1 MSSDLA
7 AYSLPDS
14 LVVRGANVSTKAGLV
29 VLLVFALMFP
39 DAANL
44 RDKAAGLRAVLYPLL
59 AFTVPFLWFL
69 LWRERASFPWL
80 ADLLVTITCF
90 TDILG
95 NRMDLYDSIVWF
107 DDWMHFMNTGLLA
120 AAVILLTMHRTTGA
134 PGGARARTGLRRHR
148 RPALGARGVLRL
160 HQVLP
165 RASQRLRGHP
175 RRPDARH
182 PRAPR
187 RRPRHPSALDPR
199 PSGRGSTLS
208 STAIFSSPPPPRAPG
223 VLPARGAAAPRP
235 RSRATAGSP
244 ARPPSW

>member
-1 MSSDLA
+1 MSNDLV
-7 AYSLPDS
+7 AYRYPTPSL
-14 LVVRGANVSTKAGLV
+14 VRGANVATKAGLV
-29 VLLVFALMFP
+29 VLLVFALLFP

-120 AAVILLTMHRTTGA
+120 AAVILLTMHRSAGLRAVLERALAFGATGA
-134 PGGARARTGLRRHR
+134 LVWELGEYFAFIKFSPERRN
-148 RPALGARGVLRL
+148 AYEDTLGDLTLGTLGALVAGMVIHRL
-160 HQVLP
+160 WTKG
-165 RASQRLRGHP
+165 RL
-175 RRPDARH
+175 
-182 PRAPR
+182 
-187 RRPRHPSALDPR
+187 L
-199 PSGRGSTLS
+199 
-208 STAIFSSPPPPRAPG
+208 
-223 VLPARGAAAPRP
+223 AAAPQLDRDLLEP
-235 RSRATAGSP
+235 TA
-244 ARPPSW
+244 A